1 MYCPLSSPVPAHIE
15 QDCNAYD
22 AEKSGAGIISSDF
35 NLQQLLEFAK
45 DYHPNRDF
53 VYWVRGAEYT
63 LLNLLESDS
72 SNYQQVLFNEMYLVE
87 EFIWVS
93 YKKSSHGCVRQKEMK
108 VE

>member
-1 MYCPLSSPVPAHIE
+1 MLIGIDTEYGEITGMARPL
-15 QDCNAYD
+15 DCNAYD

-87 EFIWVS
+87 EFI
-93 YKKSSHGCVRQKEMK
+93 
-108 VE
+108 

>member
-1 MYCPLSSPVPAHIE
+1 MTPSNYQRTRWLTLIGTIITQFALGSVYTWSLF
-15 QDCNAYD
+15 NAYD

-87 EFIWVS
+87 EFI
-93 YKKSSHGCVRQKEMK
+93 
-108 VE
+108 

>member
-1 MYCPLSSPVPAHIE
+1 MHMMPKKRCGYHFLR
-15 QDCNAYD
+15 
-22 AEKSGAGIISSDF
+22 F

-87 EFIWVS
+87 EFI
-93 YKKSSHGCVRQKEMK
+93 
-108 VE
+108 